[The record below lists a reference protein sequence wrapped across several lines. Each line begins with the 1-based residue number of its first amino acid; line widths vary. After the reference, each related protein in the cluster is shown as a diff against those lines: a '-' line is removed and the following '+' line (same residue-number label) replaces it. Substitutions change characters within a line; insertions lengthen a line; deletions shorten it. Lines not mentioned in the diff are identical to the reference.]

1 MTGVE
6 IMNDD
11 PYLTEVLYAKII
23 DQDEILQRKCYSPA
37 FSEFSENSMSS
48 ISYLRIEEDFD
59 NFFFYKPVD
68 ISLSHEIVSVLVNYS
83 YYKSLIDS
91 FLLLFFVYD
100 ILQGFKRYQKDK
112 FLRCKIQTKW

>member
-37 FSEFSENSMSS
+37 S
-48 ISYLRIEEDFD
+48 
-59 NFFFYKPVD
+59 PVD
-68 ISLSHEIVSVLVNYS
+68 
-83 YYKSLIDS
+83 
-91 FLLLFFVYD
+91 
-100 ILQGFKRYQKDK
+100 Q
-112 FLRCKIQTKW
+112 